1 MDMRAKIRL
10 VLPLLFLLSATALVL
25 AVTQPEGPSTLTV
38 VNSTRRQAGSAL
50 TTQATAGNI
59 THLIVQG
66 QTVTQSWQGF
76 VGNITGTITLDDA
89 NNNTLYDWS
98 LADPEGE
105 IYATYLSQV
114 NWTAGSVL
122 CWNWT
127 IATASYLQLAE
138 LETNPAA
145 GDGAPSVYGGIGAAI
160 DDVDGV
166 NETFS
171 APGAGVHSNF
181 FAGPQAITVNATD
194 SACPV
199 TRLYNNV
206 GGGAFQEVLLY
217 TDGTGANNDGVIY
230 TSILNQS
237 ATGYDAAKHD
247 FEMIVGEDG
256 HNGNVAVTTYYFYVE
271 LQ

>member
-1 MDMRAKIRL
+1 MDMRAKIRI
-10 VLPLLFLLSATALVL
+10 VLPLLFLISATAIVL
-25 AVTQPEGPSTLTV
+25 ALTQPEGPGTLTV
-38 VNSTRRQAGSAL
+38 VNSSRRLAGSAL

-76 VGNITGTITLDDA
+76 VGNITCTITLDDA

-127 IATASYLQLAE
+127 HTVASYLQLVE

-145 GDGAPSVYGGIGAAI
+145 GDGAPNVYGGIGALA
-160 DDVDGV
+160 DDPDGV
-166 NETFS
+166 NETFT
-171 APGAGVHSNF
+171 APGLGMHASFYVGSQLINGSL
-181 FAGPQAITVNATD
+181 GP
-194 SACPV
+194 SCPI
-199 TRLYNNV
+199 TRLYNST
-206 GGGAFQEVLLY
+206 GQGTFREVILY
-217 TDGTGANNDGVIY
+217 HDGTGASNDGVIY
-230 TSILNQS
+230 TAIINQS
-237 ATGYDAAKHD
+237 VIGYDTQRWD
-247 FEMIVGEDG
+247 FEMIVGENG
-256 HNGNVAVTTYYFYVE
+256 HEGDVTPITYYFYVE